1 MTITRQATLNSMYRL
16 WWPLAATWL
25 MMAIEGPFLAAVI
38 ARMGESAVNLAAYG
52 VAYAFGLITEAPVI
66 MLLSAST
73 RLARSRVDYLRLR
86 TFSLILCGA
95 VTLLLVFLLSPPVFN
110 PLTSTL
116 LGLTD
121 DVAAHVRQAMWLLLP
136 WPAAIGMRRFY
147 QGVLIAHHQPGRVA
161 VGTTTRLFGMS
172 ITAGLLWS
180 FSNFPGASLGACAL
194 SAGVVLEA
202 LSTRWLAR
210 QAIGESLREKDD
222 RVTMSSYTALGRFYL
237 PLAMTPL
244 IGLSVHPVVTFF
256 LGHGS
261 RPLESLAIMPVLY
274 ALTFVF
280 RALGLSFPEVAIA
293 TLKDG
298 KGNRAVV
305 RRFALYLAIGLGG
318 GLSLIAFTPLNVF
331 WYATVSGL
339 PANLVQLAIPP
350 LQIMALFPALTVAIG
365 YQRAILINNGV
376 TLPVT
381 VATAIEASGIFV
393 VLALLVRYSPL
404 PGVTAAAIAYLL
416 GRLLALLYLCG
427 PCAAEQRR
435 KESTAKDSPRSDG

>member
-1 MTITRQATLNSMYRL
+1 MAQQATLKSIYRL
-16 WWPLAATWL
+16 WWPLAVTWL
-25 MMAIEGPFLAAVI
+25 MMAAEGPFLAAVI

-73 RLARSRVDYLRLR
+73 RLARVRSDYLRLR
-86 TFSLILCGA
+86 TFSIIMCSA
-95 VTLLLVFLLSPPVFN
+95 VTLMLLLLLLPPVFV
-110 PLTSTL
+110 PLTSRL
-116 LGLTD
+116 LGLSV
-121 DVAAHVRQAMWLLLP
+121 DVASHVREAMWLLLP

-161 VGTTTRLFGMS
+161 VGTTTRLLGM
-172 ITAGLLWS
+172 TLAAGLLWS
-180 FSNFPGASLGACAL
+180 FSGFAGASLGACAL
-194 SAGVVLEA
+194 SAGVVAEA
-202 LSTRWLAR
+202 LTTRWLAR
-210 QAIGESLREKDD
+210 QAIRQSLQSTDGTVAMR
-222 RVTMSSYTALGRFYL
+222 SYTALGRFYL

-256 LGHGS
+256 LGHAS

-293 TLKDG
+293 TLQDG
-298 KGNRAVV
+298 VQNRIVV
-305 RRFALYLAIGLGG
+305 RRFAMYLSLALGG

-339 PANLVQLAIPP
+339 PAELVSLAIMP

-365 YQRAILINNGV
+365 YQRALLINAGV
-376 TLPVT
+376 TVPVT
-381 VATAIEASGIFV
+381 VATAMEASGIFTI
-393 VLALLVRYSPL
+393 LALLVLYSGL

-416 GRLLALLYLCG
+416 GRLLALMYLCW
-427 PCAAEQRR
+427 PCKAVLNP
-435 KESTAKDSPRSDG
+435 KDVTVS